1 VIIVDE
7 EIMELLR
14 NIMPELPEDIKALEL
29 RLVVG
34 EPVEV
39 TVVFYPK
46 EHSCEFNE
54 KEVH

>member
-1 VIIVDE
+1 MIIVDE